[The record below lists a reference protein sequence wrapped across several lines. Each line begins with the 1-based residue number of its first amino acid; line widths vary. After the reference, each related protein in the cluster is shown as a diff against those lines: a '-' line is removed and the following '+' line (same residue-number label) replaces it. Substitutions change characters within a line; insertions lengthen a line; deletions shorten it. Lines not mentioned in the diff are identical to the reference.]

1 MLHGTI
7 RAIKARRELFVLSD
21 QKRVRRTSEQIAAD
35 IDVQIENLRS
45 SIAEIEEKKANAAA
59 EFDAKI
65 AAVGDKI
72 KKLEARKKEVLAPKK
87 RRTRKSKAKQ
97 IQELIR
103 QAQKSGLKLDEIAEK
118 LGVAQSEEE

>member
-1 MLHGTI
+1 M
-7 RAIKARRELFVLSD
+7 SD